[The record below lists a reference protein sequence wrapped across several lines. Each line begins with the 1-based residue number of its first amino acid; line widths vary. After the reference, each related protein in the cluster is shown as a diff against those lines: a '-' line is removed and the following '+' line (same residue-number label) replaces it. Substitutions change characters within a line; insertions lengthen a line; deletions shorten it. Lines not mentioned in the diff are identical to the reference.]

1 MNLAL
6 IVVSDSCFKGERKDG
21 IIDTVKKIVEQKAE
35 IVYYSIVPDDEEKI
49 TEELKKA
56 CDMRDVDVVITS
68 GGTGLY
74 ERDVTP
80 QATRKVIE
88 YEVPGIP
95 MALIVQGLQ
104 FTKYAM
110 LSREIAG
117 VRNKKLIVNLP
128 GSPKAVHQSLSFIID
143 ALPHAAEKLKGDTT
157 PCGEDL

>member
-6 IVVSDSCFKGERKDG
+6 VVVSDSCYKGERKDG
-21 IIDTVKKIVEQKAE
+21 IIDVAKKAIEQKAK
-35 IVYYSIVPDDEEKI
+35 IVYYSVVPDEEETIIQELEKI
-49 TEELKKA
+49 

-68 GGTGLY
+68 GGTGVY

-80 QATRKVIE
+80 QATRKIIE

-117 VRNKKLIVNLP
+117 VKNKKLIINLP
-128 GSPKAVHQSLSFIID
+128 GSPKAVHQSLNFIID
-143 ALPHAAEKLKGDTT
+143 ALPHAVEKLKGDAT
-157 PCGEDL
+157 PCGEL